1 MTECTGYSSLKS
13 CVLMVFLLPR
23 FISFISAFLWF
34 PTPFSSM
41 GLLLNPSNRVVACGR
56 AIPCPLTCSYFA
68 WIFYPVWHPWQLIS
82 RVLTAKNALGGAPRF
97 LTCSLPMT
105 MFFIRTS
112 EEACLS
118 LKSLIDRFCAIS
130 GQMLNLQKSLIKF
143 SPNIAINLQLRYKEI
158 FRMEAQESLG
168 SYLGVNIDITG
179 SKIWHFTPL
188 LDSMSTRISQ
198 WQSKGLS

>member
-1 MTECTGYSSLKS
+1 
-13 CVLMVFLLPR
+13 
-23 FISFISAFLWF
+23 
-34 PTPFSSM
+34 
-41 GLLLNPSNRVVACGR
+41 
-56 AIPCPLTCSYFA
+56 
-68 WIFYPVWHPWQLIS
+68 
-82 RVLTAKNALGGAPRF
+82 
-97 LTCSLPMT
+97 